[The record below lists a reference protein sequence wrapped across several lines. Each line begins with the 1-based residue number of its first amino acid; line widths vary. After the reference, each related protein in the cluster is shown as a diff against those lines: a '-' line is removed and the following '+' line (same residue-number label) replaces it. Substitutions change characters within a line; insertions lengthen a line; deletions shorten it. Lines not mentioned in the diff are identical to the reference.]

1 MTLGIDTMF
10 CVPRALTKGAAIST
24 LNLGYNLGVYRMLG
38 ASYGGCGVIFSLHRV
53 VEAGQP
59 ALNPA
64 YKLRADVLDDILGTV
79 RDLGWDIVTIDE
91 MHRHLLAHRVA
102 RSDKKFAGHR
112 RMACFT
118 IDDGYVDTLTV
129 ALPLFRKHQAPL
141 AVFIA
146 TDIVE
151 RSLFYWWGCNEELA
165 LRNER
170 IELPHINGSIP
181 AVLLARTYTE
191 KIAAYQTLD
200 QLCHKSGD
208 SLFPLLRQLYK
219 RYGIDA
225 ERILDRDAL
234 TVSQARELALDPLV
248 TIGSH
253 GVSHRRLSQMTEE
266 DVARDMKKG
275 REKLKS
281 WSEVDVGHFA
291 YPFGR
296 ADACGPREFAIAKQ
310 IGFKTA
316 LTTRQ
321 GNIFPEHCDYLQC
334 LPRRV
339 VPLSRFALRN
349 ILYGVQTILENDSK
363 FQTN

>member
-1 MTLGIDTMF
+1 MTLGLDMMF
-10 CVPRALTKGAAIST
+10 SMPRVLTKGAAISA
-24 LNLGYNLGVYRMLG
+24 LNLGYNLGVYRMLR

-53 VEAGQP
+53 IENGQP
-59 ALNPA
+59 GLNPA
-64 YKLRADVLDDILGTV
+64 YKLQADVLNDVLGTV
-79 RDLGWDIVTIDE
+79 RRLGWDIVSIDE
-91 MHRHLLAHRVA
+91 MYRHLKTHRVDK
-102 RSDKKFAGHR
+102 SDKKLTAHR

-118 IDDGYVDTLTV
+118 IDDGYVDNLTV
-129 ALPLFRKHQAPL
+129 ALPLFRKHGAPL

-151 RSLFYWWGCNEELA
+151 RSLFYWWGCNEELT

-170 IELPHINGSIP
+170 IELPHINSSLP
-181 AVLLARTYTE
+181 TALCTRTYSE
-191 KIAAYQTLD
+191 KMAAYQTLD
-200 QLCHKSGD
+200 QLCHKFGEA
-208 SLFPLLRQLYK
+208 LFPFLQQLYK
-219 RYGIDA
+219 QYGIDS

-234 TVSQARELALDPLV
+234 TVSQVRELALDPLV

-253 GVSHRRLSQMTEE
+253 GVSHRRLSQMTDE
-266 DVARDMKKG
+266 DVGLDMKKG
-275 REKLKS
+275 TEKLKT
-281 WSEVDVGHFA
+281 WSGVEVCHFA

-310 IGFKTA
+310 AGFKTA

-321 GNIFPEHCDYLQC
+321 GNIFPKHCDYLQC

-349 ILYGVQTILENDSK
+349 VLYGIQAILENDLK
-363 FQTN
+363 FRTN